1 MKKVMVMMVT
11 LIVLVMMVGV
21 ACGQSIFVGRN
32 EYGSRFYVISS
43 TIEGN
48 TGTVVDVLSYEELAA
63 LRASGTPVRYINMLV
78 LRVECLSESRARL
91 VEVGYADGDGNVL
104 YREAM
109 NRLMEFA
116 PNSQMRKACQLIR
129 SKR

>member
-1 MKKVMVMMVT
+1 MKKVMVMMV
-11 LIVLVMMVGV
+11 LVLVIMVGV
-21 ACGQSIFVGRN
+21 ANSQSIFVGRN
-32 EYGSRFYVISS
+32 EYGSKFYVISS

-63 LRASGTPVRYINMLV
+63 LRASGTPVRFVSMLV
-78 LRVECLSESRARL
+78 LRVECLSENRARL
-91 VEVGYADGDGNVL
+91 VEVGYADGNGNIL

-109 NRLMEFA
+109 DRLLEFD
-116 PNSQMRKACQLIR
+116 PKSQMREACKLIR

>member
-1 MKKVMVMMVT
+1 MRKIMVVV
-11 LIVLVMMVGV
+11 VLVLVLLAGV
-21 ACGQSIFVGRN
+21 ASAQSIFVGRN
-32 EYGSRFYVISS
+32 EYGSKFYIISS

-63 LRASGTPVRYINMLV
+63 LRASGTPVRFINMIV
-78 LRVECLSESRARL
+78 FRVECLSESRARL
-91 VEVGYADGDGNVL
+91 VEVGYADGNGNVL

-109 NRLMEFA
+109 DRLMEYA

-129 SKR
+129 SRR

>member
-1 MKKVMVMMVT
+1 MKKVMVVV
-11 LIVLVMMVGV
+11 IWVVLVMMAGV
-21 ACGQSIFVGRN
+21 ASAQSIFVGQN
-32 EYGSRFYVISS
+32 EYGSKFYVISS

-63 LRASGTPVRYINMLV
+63 LRASGTPVRFINMIV

-91 VEVGYADGDGNVL
+91 VEVGYADGNGNVL
-104 YREAM
+104 YRESM
-109 NRLMEFA
+109 DKLMEFA

-129 SKR
+129 SRR